1 MATKE
6 IEVWLQKSIDCNHEA
21 VFQHEHLNDY
31 IALGKGVV
39 TIELFEQD
47 ATELVVALLKGKIQQ
62 ERAEGEVRCEELQ
75 EKLQELLDM
84 GNGGVGK

>member
-6 IEVWLQKSIDCNHEA
+6 IEVWLQKRIDCNHEA

-47 ATELVVALLKGKIQQ
+47 ETELVVALLKGKIQK
-62 ERAEGEVRCEELQ
+62 ERAESEVRVEELQ
-75 EKLQELLDM
+75 DKIQQLLAI
-84 GNGGVGK
+84 GNDGAGK